1 MEILDIDKVQEI
13 VMKMFGRIP
22 NHKEVN
28 FFISFKENNYDCMP
42 FISIDVRGYHL
53 KCYERGKLIQD
64 DVMQDLNDLL
74 YRILRDITFE
84 EACKFELKNRVR
96 YQDNRRLMFSK
107 QLELLKCINDDFANK
122 RKLELDNILQS
133 NPFDDKHS
141 SIFDLIDDFEYI
153 AAHLDEIYQR
163 QNIPQ
168 RYCEKEVKD
177 IIYKISRLHRGGT
190 SDISKFCEDI
200 IEEIKL
206 IYLELKN
213 SPNLH
218 IEIQLQLDK
227 IVDTLKIAENV
238 FNTSILEN
246 K

>member
-13 VMKMFGRIP
+13 AMRMFRRIP

-64 DVMQDLNDLL
+64 DVMQDLNELL
-74 YRILRDITFE
+74 YHIFRDITFE

-107 QLELLKCINDDFANK
+107 QLELLKCINDDFAN
-122 RKLELDNILQS
+122 RCILELDKILQS
-133 NPFDDKHS
+133 NPFDDNHS
-141 SIFDLIDDFEYI
+141 SIFDLIDDFENI
-153 AAHLDEIYQR
+153 ATHLNEIYQI
-163 QNIPQ
+163 QNISQ

-177 IIYKISRLHRGGT
+177 IICKINRLHRGGT
-190 SDISKFCEDI
+190 SDISTFCKDI
-200 IEEIKL
+200 IQEIKL

-218 IEIQLQLDK
+218 IEIQLQLNK
-227 IVDTLKIAENV
+227 IEDTLKIAETV
-238 FNTSILEN
+238 FNNSILGN
-246 K
+246 R